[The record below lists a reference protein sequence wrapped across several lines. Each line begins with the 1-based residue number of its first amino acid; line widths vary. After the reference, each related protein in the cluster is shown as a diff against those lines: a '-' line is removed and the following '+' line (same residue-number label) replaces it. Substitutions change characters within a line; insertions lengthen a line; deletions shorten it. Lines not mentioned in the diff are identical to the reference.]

1 MISTMN
7 FSHRFQKILNASRF
21 IFKFSNLLIFSLMF
35 SACNKNKP
43 AETEAAFELTDTMLA
58 RTQFAEAQIQ
68 QVKNQ
73 LKLFGKIAADNNKLV
88 EIVPVVGG
96 YVTAVNVE
104 LGDYVQKGQ
113 TLAVIRSGEVAEYER
128 ERMDAQSAVLLAE
141 KNLQVAKDLFNS
153 KLTSERDV
161 LSAQKELENAQ
172 AEAKRINE
180 VFSIYSLANNAQYFV
195 KAPIS
200 GFVVEKH
207 INRDMQLRS
216 DRSEN
221 IFDIAQIDEVWV
233 LANVNEGDISR
244 IKLGYDADVK
254 TISYPD
260 KTFTGKVDRIFNV
273 IDPETRAMK
282 VRIKIQNQDF
292 LLKPEMNCYVTLRYE
307 EDKKLIAIP
316 SSALVFDKSKT
327 FVMVY
332 KDRKNIDTRTVE
344 VYRTTGETAYIKS
357 GLTEGEKVISKNQL
371 LIYDAL
377 ND

>member
-1 MISTMN
+1 MTN
-7 FSHRFQKILNASRF
+7 FQFSILNLIKKYWLIIASA
-21 IFKFSNLLIFSLMF
+21 NMLILM
-35 SACNKNKP
+35 SSCGGNNT
-43 AETEAAFELTDTMLA
+43 TEVPPPFQLTDTMLA
-58 RTQFAEAQIQ
+58 RTKFADASLQ
-68 QVKNQ
+68 QLKNE

-104 LGDYVQKGQ
+104 LGDYVEKDQ
-113 TLAVIRSGEVAEYER
+113 TLAVIRSGEVAEYEKQR
-128 ERMDAQSAVLLAE
+128 LDAQSDVLLAE
-141 KNLQVAKDLFNS
+141 KNLQVARDLFNS
-153 KLTSERDV
+153 KLSSEKEV
-161 LSAQKELENAQ
+161 LAAEKELEKAQ
-172 AEAKRINE
+172 AELQRVSE
-180 VFSIYSLANNAQYFV
+180 VFSIYSLSNNAQYFV

-200 GFVVEKH
+200 GFVVEKR

-233 LANVNEGDISR
+233 LANVNESDIAK
-244 IKLGYDADVK
+244 IKLGYDAAVQ

-260 KTFTGKVDRIFNV
+260 KIFNGKVDRIFNV

-282 VRIKIQNQDF
+282 VRIKIPNKDY
-292 LLKPEMNCYVTLRYE
+292 LLKPEMNCYITLHYE
-307 EDKKLIAIP
+307 EDKKMIAVP
-316 SSALVFDKSKT
+316 ASSLVFDKSKT

-332 KDRKNIDTRTVE
+332 KDRANIETRAVE
-344 VYRTTGETAYIKS
+344 VFRQVGDVAYIS
-357 GLTEGEKVISKNQL
+357 NGLQEGEKVISKNQL

>member
-1 MISTMN
+1 MKTKSKSSIHHLFTISVFTV
-7 FSHRFQKILNASRF
+7 FAFCILTS
-21 IFKFSNLLIFSLMF
+21 
-35 SACNKNKP
+35 CNKTKP
-43 AETEAAFELTDTMLA
+43 AETVEVFELTDTMLA
-58 RTQFAEAQIQ
+58 RTKFADAQIQ

-128 ERMDAQSAVLLAE
+128 ERMDAQSSVLLAE
-141 KNLQVAKDLFNS
+141 KNLQVSKDLFNS

-161 LSAQKELENAQ
+161 LSAQKDLENAQ

-180 VFSIYSLANNAQYFV
+180 VFSIYSLATNAQYFV

-200 GFVVEKH
+200 GFIVEKH

-233 LANVNEGDISR
+233 LANVNEGDVSK

-260 KTFTGKVDRIFNV
+260 KIFTGKVDRIFNV

-282 VRIKIQNQDF
+282 VRVKIQNQDF

-316 SSALVFDKSKT
+316 ASALVFDKSKT
-327 FVMVY
+327 FVMIY
-332 KDRKNIDTRTVE
+332 KDRKNIETRVVD
-344 VYRTTGETAYIKS
+344 VYRQVGETAYITS
-357 GLTEGEKVISKNQL
+357 GLNEGEKVISQNQL